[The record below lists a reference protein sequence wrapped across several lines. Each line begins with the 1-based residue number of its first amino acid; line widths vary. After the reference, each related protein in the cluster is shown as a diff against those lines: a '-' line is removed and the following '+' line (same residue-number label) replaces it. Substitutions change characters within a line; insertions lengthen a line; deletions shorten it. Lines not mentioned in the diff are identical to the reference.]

1 VVWLHQPVARH
12 HPKWQAISPGL
23 PRHRPTSQLSSAER
37 LDRSEFRIAWRH
49 PMHEIFLSYS
59 RRDSVTVQALA
70 SALSE
75 RGLVVW
81 VDRSGIEE
89 GDAYDTQIEDA
100 IAQTR
105 VVIVLWSKNSV
116 KSQWV
121 RAEAAY
127 ALGKHKL
134 LPISID
140 RTDPPLQF
148 LHIQTIDFD
157 GWQGGGN
164 GEAFA
169 RLLAALSK
177 RLDRRVVAGQPT
189 TAAAIATPGPGQA
202 AATTKIN
209 GNWLVRTYHDALV
222 AAGLRFP
229 EKVIEKEFQE
239 YFRERTYVI
248 AQFAILLA
256 FIAYVVYG
264 VSDMA
269 TNATIASTRFRFMVA
284 CPLLL
289 IFYWLS
295 FKQFAKRRAP
305 IFLAAFAVALS
316 ICVYITVLLLSV
328 ETPFQIRT
336 GNGTMNFMLTIG
348 LLAMLP
354 LSVVTTALIGLVMMA
369 LHATIMMGTH
379 VPLATSWLN
388 YLHLNSMWGIACCIA
403 YWREHQLR
411 VAFAAEFT

>member
-1 VVWLHQPVARH
+1 
-12 HPKWQAISPGL
+12 
-23 PRHRPTSQLSSAER
+23 
-37 LDRSEFRIAWRH
+37 
-49 PMHEIFLSYS
+49 MHEIFLSYS
-59 RRDSVTVQALA
+59 RRDSATVQALA
-70 SALSE
+70 KVLAE
-75 RGLVVW
+75 RGLTAW
-81 VDRSGIEE
+81 VDRTGIEE
-89 GDAYDTQIEDA
+89 GDAYDTQIEEA

-140 RTDPPLQF
+140 HTDPPLQF

-157 GWQGGGN
+157 GWQGGSDD
-164 GEAFA
+164 EAFV

-177 RLDRRVVAGQPT
+177 RLDRQVVAGKPAA
-189 TAAAIATPGPGQA
+189 AAAIAPTMPTPAPDTAKPQ
-202 AATTKIN
+202 TRP
-209 GNWLVRTYHDALV
+209 NWIARTYNDVMV

-229 EKVIEKEFQE
+229 EKVIEKGYQE
-239 YFRERTYVI
+239 YFRERTYVM
-248 AQFAILLA
+248 AQAAILLA
-256 FIAYVVYG
+256 FVAYVVYG

-269 TNATIASTRFRFMVA
+269 TNATMDSTRFRFMVA

-295 FKQFAKRRAP
+295 FKQFAKRRASL
-305 IFLAAFAVALS
+305 FLAAFAIVLS
-316 ICVYITVLLLSV
+316 ICVYVTVLLLSV

-354 LSVVTTALIGLVMMA
+354 LSVVATALIGLVIMA
-369 LHATIMMGTH
+369 LHAMIMMGTH

-388 YLHLNSMWGIACCIA
+388 YLHLNSMWAIACCIA

-411 VAFAAEFT
+411 AAFAAEFT

>member
-1 VVWLHQPVARH
+1 LIGHGDAPGVAF
-12 HPKWQAISPGL
+12 
-23 PRHRPTSQLSSAER
+23 
-37 LDRSEFRIAWRH
+37 D

-59 RRDSVTVQALA
+59 RRDSATVQALA
-70 SALSE
+70 SALGEKGFS
-75 RGLVVW
+75 VW

-116 KSQWV
+116 RSQWV

-134 LPISID
+134 LPVSID

-148 LHIQTIDFD
+148 LHIQAIDFAD
-157 GWQGGGN
+157 WRGSS
-164 GEAFA
+164 EDAAFA
-169 RLLAALSK
+169 RLVSALSK
-177 RLDRRVVAGQPT
+177 RLDRQP
-189 TAAAIATPGPGQA
+189 AAAQSAARSVA
-202 AATTKIN
+202 AA
-209 GNWLVRTYHDALV
+209 VSSPPDALASPASKPNFIARAYNDLMV

-229 EKVIEKEFQE
+229 EKVIEQSFQE
-239 YFRERTYVI
+239 YFRERTYGI
-248 AQFAILLA
+248 AQFAILLG

-269 TNATIASTRFRFMVA
+269 SDATIASTRFRFMVA

-295 FKQFAKRRAP
+295 FKEFAKRHAP
-305 IFLAAFAVALS
+305 LFLGAFAVMLS
-316 ICVYITVLLLSV
+316 ICLFITVLLLSV

-336 GNGTMNFMLTIG
+336 GNGTMNFLLTLG

-354 LSVVTTALIGLVMMA
+354 LSMVATALIGAIIMA
-369 LHATIMMGTH
+369 LHAIIMIWTH
-379 VPLATSWLN
+379 VPLSTSWLN
-388 YLHLNSMWGIACCIA
+388 YLHVNSMWTIACCIA
-403 YWREHQLR
+403 YWREHQQR
-411 VAFAAEFT
+411 QAFAAEFT